1 MRSCSLPPR
10 GVCGCKSTVNL
21 GVKRAGTPIAV
32 RHHRFAHIAADGD
45 CADLVRGGVHGVS
58 LAKSRKRAAR
68 KKHFAGDVVTESFY
82 ARSVGAWWDCSWSG
96 THTSGSC
103 IHMDEFMNQRKRLG
117 HGGVL
122 VIDDDEWCN
131 LISNCKST
139 KHAFIEIG
147 MVGTKISN
155 QQHEDT
161 KRFDSSSENS
171 ELLG

>member
-1 MRSCSLPPR
+1 
-10 GVCGCKSTVNL
+10 
-21 GVKRAGTPIAV
+21 
-32 RHHRFAHIAADGD
+32 
-45 CADLVRGGVHGVS
+45 
-58 LAKSRKRAAR
+58 
-68 KKHFAGDVVTESFY
+68 
-82 ARSVGAWWDCSWSG
+82 
-96 THTSGSC
+96 
-103 IHMDEFMNQRKRLG
+103 MNQRKRLG